1 MRRSSPWASTAS
13 PTARLNYLYEVVD
26 NLVMER
32 GAHTFKTG
40 VDFVYNDDTITY
52 PQSIRGAYTFSS
64 LANFMSGTYITQG
77 YMQNFGIPAVQQ
89 NA

>member
-64 LANFMSGTYITQG
+64 LANFMSRTYITQG

-89 NA
+89 NT